1 MLCVGSAEVAQQ
13 VGLASSL
20 FNNNYAKGKRQKDS
34 CSFIVGIFFQQQRRK
49 GDVIRSGVPGAS
61 SPQIRNKEVGVG
73 VDSVQH
79 VKLGSGA

>member
-1 MLCVGSAEVAQQ
+1 MSSGLGWPGS
-13 VGLASSL
+13 
-20 FNNNYAKGKRQKDS
+20 
-34 CSFIVGIFFQQQRRK
+34 
-49 GDVIRSGVPGAS
+49 S